1 MGTWLNIF
9 IRHNDHR
16 QVADALQEFSEV
28 SEVRQGNTSDVLK
41 CSSLILHGED
51 TPPSF
56 LVSEDMQNG
65 WIRVHLNSFAKLP
78 GWLEKLSDRLQTS
91 VLQVIGQTT
100 SDYYYL
106 LLYENG
112 RFKRELEG
120 IRDEPEKY
128 IDRGEMLPFE
138 EPFVPGLD
146 EYECEKVRLNGDDVD
161 DFCKGLGFDFWSDF
175 EYEGREF
182 YLLKKDIIGLTM
194 DEYLDQKKYKRAVV
208 REPTAAA
215 KSRPWWKFWQR

>member
-16 QVADALQEFSEV
+16 QVADVLRELSDV
-28 SEVRQGNTSDVLK
+28 GEVRQGNEADVSK
-41 CSSLILHGED
+41 CFSLTLFGEQ

-56 LVSEDMQNG
+56 MVTEDMQNG
-65 WIRVHLNSFAKLP
+65 WIRVHLNSLAKLP
-78 GWLEKLSDRLQTS
+78 GWVEKLSDRLQAT
-91 VLQVIGQTT
+91 VLQVIGQTV

-112 RFKRELEG
+112 AFKRELEG

-146 EYECEKVRLNGDDVD
+146 EYECEKVRLNGDDVES
-161 DFCKGLGFDFWSDF
+161 FCQGLGFDFWDDPADA
-175 EYEGREF
+175 GREF
-182 YLLKKDIIGLTM
+182 YLLKKDIIGLTV
-194 DEYLDQKKYKRAVV
+194 DEYLDQKKQGRANAFRVS
-208 REPTAAA
+208 PLLP
-215 KSRPWWKFWQR
+215 KPWWKFW